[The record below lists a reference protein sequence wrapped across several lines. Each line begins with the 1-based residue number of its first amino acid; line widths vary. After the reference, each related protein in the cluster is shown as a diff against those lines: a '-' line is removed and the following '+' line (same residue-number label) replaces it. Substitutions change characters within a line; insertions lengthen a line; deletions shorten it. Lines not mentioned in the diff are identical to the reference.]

1 MWPWRAKPRRFALT
15 RPGPAQSVE
24 TVERGPITFN
34 VLAAVLFTLSV
45 VAIVSW
51 APGRT
56 PNSAGTRIENASVV
70 WFRLAGHL
78 ALAILAAAVTAPALA
93 SLSPDIRRRPAGL
106 FAWGLTLVGL
116 FAAVRVFSAA
126 GWPLELVPVTLA
138 GMLLAIGIGPGLAF
152 ANILAFTLF
161 ARLTGLLTGDDY
173 HAVLALFPGS
183 VFAVFGMRTLRR
195 RARAL
200 NVGILAGLVHAA
212 SLIGI
217 HLVTASDLTS
227 RALLDF
233 AQHDAAR
240 GFLNGVAT
248 AFIVT
253 GLLPFL
259 ENAFRITTELSLLEL
274 ADFNQALLKK
284 LSLEAPGTHYHSV
297 RVSELAEAAVA
308 EIGGNAL
315 LTRVGCLYHDIGK
328 TNKPEYFAENDPQA
342 GVRHRALSPSMSTLI
357 IKAHVKDGVEMAEYY
372 GLPQQVIDFI
382 TQHHGTM
389 RIEYF
394 YQQAVTAAE
403 QAGSGDEVDA
413 EGFRYPG
420 PKPQTRETAV
430 AMIADSVE
438 AAARTLT
445 EPTPTRLEG
454 LVRDV
459 AMSKLNDGQLNEC
472 SLTMQEMEK
481 VVASFVRTLAGIYH
495 SRIRYPNQKADTELD
510 QIAKG
515 ATPSPPRP
523 AERHRVE

>member
-1 MWPWRAKPRRFALT
+1 MWPWRSKPRRFALT
-15 RPGPAQSVE
+15 RPGPAQPVE
-24 TVERGPITFN
+24 TIERGPITFN
-34 VLAAVLFTLSV
+34 VLAAAMFTLGV

-51 APGRT
+51 SPGKLQPHT
-56 PNSAGTRIENASVV
+56 DDPSQV

-78 ALAILAAAVTAPALA
+78 VLAFLAAAVTFPALDA
-93 SLSPDIRRRPAGL
+93 LSPDLRRRPAGL
-106 FAWGLTLVGL
+106 FAWGMTLLAL
-116 FAAVRVFSAA
+116 FGAVRIYSAA

-152 ANILAFTLF
+152 ASILAFTLF
-161 ARLTGLLTGDDY
+161 ARLTGLLVGDDY
-173 HAVLALFPGS
+173 HSLLALFPGS
-183 VFAVFGMRTLRR
+183 VIAVFGMRTLRR

-200 NVGILAGLVHAA
+200 NVGILAGIVHAA
-212 SLIGI
+212 TLTGI
-217 HLVTASDLTS
+217 HLVTARDLS
-227 RALLDF
+227 PESLLDF
-233 AQHDAAR
+233 AQHEAAR
-240 GFLNGVAT
+240 GLLNGVAT

-274 ADFNQALLKK
+274 ADFNQPLLKK

-328 TNKPEYFAENDPQA
+328 TNKPEYFVENDPGA
-342 GVRHRALSPSMSTLI
+342 GARHRALSPAMSTLI

-382 TQHHGTM
+382 TQHHGSM
-389 RIEYF
+389 RIEFF
-394 YQQAVTAAE
+394 YRQALAAAE
-403 QAGSGDEVDA
+403 ETGTGDQVDA
-413 EGFRYPG
+413 DAFRYGG

-430 AMIADSVE
+430 SMIADGVE

-445 EPTPTRLEG
+445 DPTPTRMEG

-459 AMSKLNDGQLNEC
+459 AMSRLNDGQLNEC
-472 SLTMQEMEK
+472 SLTMQELEK

-495 SRIRYPNQKADTELD
+495 SRVRYPNQKPDTELD
-510 QIAKG
+510 QMAKG
-515 ATPSPPRP
+515 LTPSPPRP
-523 AERHRVE
+523 AERHRIE